1 MLQSSARRIGFTLT
15 SIKERSRAHE
25 VTLGALVDSTRTR
38 ASSISR
44 GTGSGRHPG
53 LSDEL
58 GKGGVLARG
67 RARTGVRD
75 RLNGQGF
82 AARLGGINRFMSVG
96 DLPRVPAFGR

>member
-1 MLQSSARRIGFTLT
+1 MLQCSARCTGFTLT

-25 VTLGALVDSTRTR
+25 VTLGALVIRPE
-38 ASSISR
+38 SSLVYFKDR
-44 GTGSGRHPG
+44 GSGRHPG

-75 RLNGQGF
+75 RLNGEGL

-96 DLPRVPAFGR
+96 DLPRVPAFGQ